1 MVTSDM
7 FLVYAEHQTK
17 DPHDLSKGLEDMKR
31 LQTPKSTDRLE
42 IEKVSLIIFESSLV
56 LFKDTSTLKK
66 ILVSLKNQ
74 DIVISQNVK
83 SK

>member
-42 IEKVSLIIFESSLV
+42 IEKVSLIIF
-56 LFKDTSTLKK
+56 
-66 ILVSLKNQ
+66 
-74 DIVISQNVK
+74 
-83 SK
+83 